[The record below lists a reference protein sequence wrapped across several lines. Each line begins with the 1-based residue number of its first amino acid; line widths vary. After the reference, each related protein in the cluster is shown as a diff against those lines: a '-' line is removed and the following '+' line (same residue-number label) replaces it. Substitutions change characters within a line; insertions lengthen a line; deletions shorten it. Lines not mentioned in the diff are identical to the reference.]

1 MGIYMSH
8 RVAHHLRGQTLPSPL
23 VSYWDLS
30 LVKVTTVTEEL
41 TVFINLV
48 CFLLNI
54 LLFPDKS
61 WVILLSSCVGYNTT
75 MIHSDFSH
83 IWLETCDKIDLF
95 MLNQVFWIQIK

>member
-30 LVKVTTVTEEL
+30 LVKVATVIEEL

-61 WVILLSSCVGYNTT
+61 
-75 MIHSDFSH
+75 
-83 IWLETCDKIDLF
+83 
-95 MLNQVFWIQIK
+95 